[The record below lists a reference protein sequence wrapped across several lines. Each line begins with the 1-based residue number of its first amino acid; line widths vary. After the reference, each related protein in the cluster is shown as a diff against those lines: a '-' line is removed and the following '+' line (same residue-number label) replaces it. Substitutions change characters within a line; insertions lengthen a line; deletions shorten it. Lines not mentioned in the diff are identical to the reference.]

1 MNHFDPYESLAN
13 AIVIQA
19 AKDYKTAYKK
29 SQKRSQCKETQ
40 RELADLESFFRSDWY
55 RTLTSVDG
63 EMIMARIRK
72 ECRI

>member
-29 SQKRSQCKETQ
+29 SQKRSKCKETQ
-40 RELADLESFFRSDWY
+40 RELDNLESFFRSDWY

-63 EMIMARIRK
+63 EMIMERIRK

>member
-29 SQKRSQCKETQ
+29 SQKRSKCKETQ
-40 RELADLESFFRSDWY
+40 RELDDLESFFRSDWY
-55 RTLTSVDG
+55 KTLTAVDG
-63 EMIMARIRK
+63 EYLMDRIKK
-72 ECRI
+72 EVCA

>member
-29 SQKRSQCKETQ
+29 SKKRSQCKETQ

-63 EMIMARIRK
+63 EMIMERIRK